1 MNQTGQQFNP
11 AMVSRTYTD
20 SQWQLKEDW
29 YVQQVQSINIPASP
43 GPADLANV
51 ACAIERVLS
60 IARLDMSYVEQNYN
74 RFQLLVKLQESIL
87 YTGLGSIQGM
97 KLTVAERESYVKAHL
112 NKDPYNGGTLT
123 LYQLREKSD
132 ARYVFLK
139 GVIAALIDKKDL
151 LITHSSAIKAE
162 ATLNNYSPSAPQQQN
177 YAGQQP

>member
-11 AMVSRTYTD
+11 AMVVRAYTD

-29 YVQQVQSINIPASP
+29 YVQQVQSINIPVSP

-51 ACAIERVLS
+51 ACSIERVLS
-60 IARLDMSYVEQNYN
+60 IARLDMSYIEQSYN

-87 YTGLGSIQGM
+87 YTGLGTIQGM

-112 NKDPYNGGTLT
+112 NSSGWDGGALT

-132 ARYVFLK
+132 ARYVFMK
-139 GVIAALIDKKDL
+139 GVISALIDKKDL

-162 ATLNNYSPSAPQQQN
+162 ATLNNYSPSAPKQN
-177 YAGQQP
+177 GQ